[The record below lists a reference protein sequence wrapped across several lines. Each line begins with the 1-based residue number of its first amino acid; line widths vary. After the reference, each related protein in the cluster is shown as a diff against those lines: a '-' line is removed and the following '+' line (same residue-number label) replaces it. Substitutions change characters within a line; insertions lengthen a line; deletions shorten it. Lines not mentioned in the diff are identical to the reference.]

1 MLVGIT
7 APNKIQE
14 MTAVVSGGMEGIA
27 HGSLRADGNHRVPN
41 VDAHSDGDFKFNLGN
56 FENEWN
62 DNNSLLVF
70 RYFNDF
76 DRPLCAGGR
85 FFIQALLPSAEHPT
99 DLIEPE
105 NESAVA
111 FVANHFLFPR
121 ELQEKTEQIGRGDS
135 SRYEGE
141 FFKRIISET
150 GLKKRLE
157 KTQENIV
164 NPRADRVAVDALQVY
179 YAFMPQA
186 VTLLRF
192 YKNQRSISLG
202 GGLNSMYV
210 HAYLRLYHLDG
221 KSIAHLGTIFAWEEK
236 EEGRHRFSIASRG
249 RTQKHPRLSQEQ
261 DVCARRIFSFQYFRP
276 QAAQYPQSKC
286 ARPRDAPLDL

>member
-192 YKNQRSISLG
+192 YENQRSISLG
-202 GGLNSMYV
+202 GVKFDVCSRIPTTLPSRWKIYCSPGNDFCV
-210 HAYLRLYHLDG
+210 GR
-221 KSIAHLGTIFAWEEK
+221 
-236 EEGRHRFSIASRG
+236 EGRRTSSLFNCVSRKNSKTSTPLSRTGRMCTADIQLSIFPTPSRAIS
-249 RTQKHPRLSQEQ
+249 TKQ
-261 DVCARRIFSFQYFRP
+261 VCAT
-276 QAAQYPQSKC
+276 A
-286 ARPRDAPLDL
+286 